1 MAFSF
6 LRRVAGSDDRLD
18 HIERTIAEM
27 LAYDHT
33 AFGLAM
39 DALLGEADPA
49 EIGPQVHATDR
60 KVNQGERSI
69 RRELVVHASVVG
81 AIDTPALLVYM
92 SIVKDIERVGD
103 YAKNLLDLARDGARL
118 EGHHSWASLRDE
130 VADYLERTTTVFADR
145 DAERARAML
154 AEGDVLLDRFDD
166 GVSALVRG
174 SDEGSEPVARA
185 LALRYLKRI
194 VAHLMNV
201 LSSVVMP
208 LDKLDYFDEDP
219 EDREPER
226 DGGRPRPGAG

>member
-18 HIERTIAEM
+18 HIEEVIAEM
-27 LAYDHT
+27 LAHDHD
-33 AFGLAM
+33 AFLLAM
-39 DALLGEADPA
+39 GALLGTDDVAEA
-49 EIGPQVHATDR
+49 GPRVLAIDR

-81 AIDTPALLVYM
+81 ALDTPALLVYM

-118 EGHHSWASLRDE
+118 EAHANWATLRDE
-130 VADYLERTTTVFADR
+130 IAAYLTATSEVFAAR
-145 DAERARAML
+145 DNSRARSML
-154 AEGDVLLDRFDD
+154 AEGDALLDRFDAQ
-166 GVSALVRG
+166 VSALVRG
-174 SDEGSEPVARA
+174 DDEDSESVARA

-208 LDKLDYFDEDP
+208 LDRLDYFDEDP
-219 EDREPER
+219 EDREPEHGE
-226 DGGRPRPGAG
+226 DSRPRR